1 MVRLSGRRRTR
12 NASAS
17 SPDRSTSRRTFVAL
31 AVALTVLVT
40 MSIVDTRD
48 AAAVWMQGSL
58 ITRQMDYLPQSTDT
72 ATDNAQSVAVAPAF
86 GLAFEQSMG
95 FFDDISNDLWIS
107 YYQDR
112 ARKAEHYR
120 WSKTPNKGAVRT
132 HHWNFFNWDP

>member
-1 MVRLSGRRRTR
+1 
-12 NASAS
+12 
-17 SPDRSTSRRTFVAL
+17 
-31 AVALTVLVT
+31 
-40 MSIVDTRD
+40 
-48 AAAVWMQGSL
+48 MQGSL

-86 GLAFEQSMG
+86 GLAFEQSLG
-95 FFDDISNDLWIS
+95 FFDEISNDLWIS

-120 WSKTPNKGAVRT
+120 APKRPNSRMGWT